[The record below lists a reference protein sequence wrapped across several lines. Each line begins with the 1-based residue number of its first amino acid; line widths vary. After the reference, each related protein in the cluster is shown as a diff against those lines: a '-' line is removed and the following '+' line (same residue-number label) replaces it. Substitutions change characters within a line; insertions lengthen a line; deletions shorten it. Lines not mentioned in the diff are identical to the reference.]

1 MCRYLPKPEMPVSIP
16 FAQLLPVAHGS
27 GVLLKISSLV
37 GTVMLITVLTLVW
50 WYLISY
56 FFNIS
61 RIALKGLSPE
71 PNPI

>member
-1 MCRYLPKPEMPVSIP
+1 MLLNLPVRCRPLVCIPFPEREREESVYRYLPRPEIPVSIP

-50 WYLISY
+50 
-56 FFNIS
+56 
-61 RIALKGLSPE
+61 
-71 PNPI
+71 